1 MRGFTFFINL
11 FDWSE
16 SFDTFGVLPI
26 GHFSWFEGFYDSKGK
41 LTDLRLTD
49 LRLTDVRLS

>member
-49 LRLTDVRLS
+49 LRLTDLRLS